1 MSLINSSPL
10 LAKGAQM
17 TKKHLAPKSQ
27 ANLESGLRV
36 YQRILAKTDFNKPI
50 FPITLESAEIFLL
63 AYVKENLTATISTL
77 QNHISALRQKI
88 KEDSSFDYTETY
100 QFKSFGIQKIFF

>member
-63 AYVKENLTATISTL
+63 AYVKVSHTEMAHKKVTFFGANNL
-77 QNHISALRQKI
+77 
-88 KEDSSFDYTETY
+88 
-100 QFKSFGIQKIFF
+100 IFLILSI